1 MRLTDHSITPPTE
14 NCVVNLRA
22 PFRPLLHPSPP
33 STPLNGPTRKTGGRA
48 THLQGYRTS
57 KLEWRGKQQVG
68 PLCWLRFPAARA
80 ERPGSVNS
88 AASEAA
94 SARRFTA
101 RTRTPTAPGAR
112 SRRRQETG
120 RAGGGGGEA
129 AARLPLSCSHGR
141 PVADSPRK
149 HEGHAGGRA
158 GRPLCRAPRPR
169 SPGRAGS
176 EPHASFRSQHP
187 GHKPAPR
194 RPPGKKPSARYLTLR
209 AGPRAGASATVVDF
223 ERHPDT
229 TLASA
234 LGPVRAAM
242 IVFPKPVAD
251 AGPRPEAPP
260 SGPPGGRAPAP
271 PQPIRRPPGQQDTPL
286 QLVFFSPLLLPVTP
300 G

>member
-1 MRLTDHSITPPTE
+1 M
-14 NCVVNLRA
+14 
-22 PFRPLLHPSPP
+22 
-33 STPLNGPTRKTGGRA
+33 
-48 THLQGYRTS
+48 
-57 KLEWRGKQQVG
+57 
-68 PLCWLRFPAARA
+68 
-80 ERPGSVNS
+80 NS

-120 RAGGGGGEA
+120 RAGG
-129 AARLPLSCSHGR
+129 
-141 PVADSPRK
+141 K
-149 HEGHAGGRA
+149 GGRRRPGCHSA
-158 GRPLCRAPRPR
+158 APTAAPSLTHPENTRGTRVGRPLCRAPRPR
-169 SPGRAGS
+169 SPGRAGP
-176 EPHASFRSQHP
+176 EPRASFRSQRP

-194 RPPGKKPSARYLTLR
+194 RPPGKNTSARYLTLR

-260 SGPPGGRAPAP
+260 SGPPGGRAPAA

-286 QLVFFSPLLLPVTP
+286 GLVFFSPLLLPVTP